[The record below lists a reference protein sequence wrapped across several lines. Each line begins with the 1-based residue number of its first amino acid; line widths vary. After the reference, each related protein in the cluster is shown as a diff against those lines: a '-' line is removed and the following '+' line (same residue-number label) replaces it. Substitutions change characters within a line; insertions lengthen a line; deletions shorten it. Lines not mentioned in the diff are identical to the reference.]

1 MVRSLACPVAAG
13 GAPARPAEV
22 FHRAFFLDVLFSS
35 SSRGQS
41 QLISA
46 ELTNLQDLKRLENER
61 HSSHAGGC
69 NVSRRNGWAGVAPDH
84 GLRTSALHK
93 EG

>member
-1 MVRSLACPVAAG
+1 MFFT
-13 GAPARPAEV
+13 AP
-22 FHRAFFLDVLFSS
+22 FFPDVLFQH
-35 SSRGQS
+35 RGQS
-41 QLISA
+41 QMISGLSSMLA
-46 ELTNLQDLKRLENER
+46 NLLKKRLENER